1 LVRRPTQTQ
10 RGSPRLNKEE
20 IDEIERRS
28 DLNLIKYFAS
38 DLRRIELGVSPCE
51 VFNDSIRRKL
61 VKSGMLV
68 RGGRDRWV
76 LSVECR
82 KIMKN
87 SMIRS
92 RT

>member
-1 LVRRPTQTQ
+1 LTHYYTQIQRP
-10 RGSPRLNKEE
+10 SPSLNEE
-20 IDEIERRS
+20 EVDDNERRS
-28 DLNLIKYFAS
+28 DRNLIICFAS
-38 DLRRIELGVSPCE
+38 DLRRIERGVSPCE

-68 RGGRDRWV
+68 RGGRDRWA

-92 RT
+92 QT